1 MFIGGLIEH
10 WGRGLSMMNN
20 KCKNVGLPK
29 PKINDNGYMVKV
41 IFARPSAKDKRTVGE
56 QLENSKG
63 TAEEQLN
70 RISSAL
76 RKLILAIGENWLTAQ
91 ELRDKMGYKSRG
103 SFWTNYLSP
112 AIEKGLIALENEE
125 STKSPTQRYGLTEFG
140 RSIFT
145 AIQ

>member
-1 MFIGGLIEH
+1 L
-10 WGRGLSMMNN
+10 
-20 KCKNVGLPK
+20 
-29 PKINDNGYMVKV
+29 
-41 IFARPSAKDKRTVGE
+41 AKDKRTVGE
-56 QLENSKG
+56 QLENSKR
-63 TAEEQLN
+63 TVEEQLN
-70 RISSAL
+70 SIPSAL

-91 ELRDKMGYKSRG
+91 ELRDKMGYKSKG

-112 AIEKGLIALENEE
+112 AIEKGLISLENEE